1 MRRRSFVALPLVVIA
16 ACDPGSAAIRPPG
29 PRAAPRP
36 SREPAPV
43 SPPVITWHG
52 LTATIVVAEPAWRRV
67 HATMK
72 ARVALGSG
80 DAVLVLRLEV
90 TDLPAG
96 SSLAA
101 GAMTVPAAHGVA
113 TAEIPIPDLGAISI
127 TALERPVELALGM
140 PIEITLPDQAPVSTA
155 VPSAPLD
162 LRLPLMD
169 AFEWAAERPVGLA
182 SAANSFDTAA
192 LVGQSIIH
200 QRVGSGTTLGDID
213 WIVAIA
219 RQPTE
224 RRKAC
229 SGYQRV
235 GTITVRFVDQLLT
248 IYDARTGAV
257 VATDV
262 MAPAARCPRFAMVR
276 DQEASESVST
286 DDIKRR
292 VAQLLARGS
301 ARRAR

>member
-1 MRRRSFVALPLVVIA
+1 MHRLCCAVLPLVALV
-16 ACDPGSAAIRPPG
+16 ACDSGSAATRPPR
-29 PRAAPRP
+29 PRAAPTA
-36 SREPAPV
+36 EPAPA
-43 SPPVITWHG
+43 SPPVITWQG
-52 LTATIVVAEPAWRRV
+52 LTATIFVDGPAWRRV
-67 HATMK
+67 RATLK
-72 ARVALGSG
+72 ARVMAGR
-80 DAVLVLRLEV
+80 DAPLVLRVEA

-96 SSLAA
+96 STLAA
-101 GAMTVPAAHGVA
+101 GVATVPASNGL
-113 TAEIPIPDLGAISI
+113 TLLELPLPDLGAIAI
-127 TALERPVELALGM
+127 AALERPIDLPLGM
-140 PIEITLPDQAPVSTA
+140 PIEIALPDQPPVTTA
-155 VPSAPLD
+155 VPAATVD

-169 AFEWAAERPVGLA
+169 AFERVVAGPVHLAAAPSRL
-182 SAANSFDTAA
+182 DTAV
-192 LVGQSIIH
+192 LVGQSILH

-219 RQPTE
+219 RRPTE
-224 RRKAC
+224 RRKTC
-229 SGYQRV
+229 LGYQRV

-257 VATDV
+257 VATEV